1 MAASTGVPGALISI
15 VAKISFYP
23 IDNHIKSQKNFVK
36 KSRKYLD
43 DYMKKNPDISD
54 VMFFAL
60 SEVTWMSV
68 NYNTGKTNTHKA
80 YKGDKHVET
89 IV

>member
-1 MAASTGVPGALISI
+1 
-15 VAKISFYP
+15 
-23 IDNHIKSQKNFVK
+23 
-36 KSRKYLD
+36 
-43 DYMKKNPDISD
+43 MKKNPDISD

>member
-1 MAASTGVPGALISI
+1 M
-15 VAKISFYP
+15 
-23 IDNHIKSQKNFVK
+23 
-36 KSRKYLD
+36 D

-60 SEVTWMSV
+60 SEITWMSV
-68 NYNTGKTNTHKA
+68 NYNTEKTNTHKA
-80 YKGDKHVET
+80 YKRDKHIET